1 MAETAKTDR
10 VVWESYVMFGG
21 RKPSTP
27 QPSGAPTPPN
37 PPPAPTAPPTA
48 VTPPTRQAVG
58 FETVLGANTAFKGD
72 IKSRAN
78 VRIDGQFEGDV
89 QVDGN
94 LLVGETARVH
104 ANVQAKSEVRIAGA
118 VRGDVSAYKVHL
130 SRTGRVW
137 GDITTNFLVTEE
149 GAFIEGKIN
158 MINHPALAQ
167 GFSGTAL
174 PSPEASA
181 TAPERDEIARNEA
194 VEAELMD
201 DDRPSQAD

>member
-1 MAETAKTDR
+1 
-10 VVWESYVMFGG
+10 MFGG

-27 QPSGAPTPPN
+27 QPSGMPTPPN
-37 PPPAPTAPPTA
+37 PPPTPTPPSTA
-48 VTPPTRQAVG
+48 VTPPARQAVG
-58 FETVLGANTAFKGD
+58 FETVLGANTAFKGE

-89 QVDGN
+89 QVDGS

-104 ANVQAKSEVRIAGA
+104 GNVQAKSEVRVAGA

-130 SRTGRVW
+130 SRTGRIW

-167 GFSGTAL
+167 GFNGTAL
-174 PSPEASA
+174 PSPEASVS
-181 TAPERDEIARNEA
+181 APDSDGGGRNEA
-194 VEAELMD
+194 VEAELMED
-201 DDRPSQAD
+201 ERPSRED

>member
-1 MAETAKTDR
+1 
-10 VVWESYVMFGG
+10 MFGG

-37 PPPAPTAPPTA
+37 PPPAPPPAAP
-48 VTPPTRQAVG
+48 PPTRPTVG
-58 FETVLGANTAFKGD
+58 FETVLGANTAFKGE

-94 LLVGETARVH
+94 LLIGETARVH
-104 ANVQAKSEVRIAGA
+104 ANVQAKSEIRIAGA
-118 VRGDVSAYKVHL
+118 VRGDVSGYKVHL
-130 SRTGRVW
+130 ARTGRVW

-158 MINHPALAQ
+158 MINHPALEQ
-167 GFSGTAL
+167 GFGGVAL
-174 PSPEASA
+174 PSPEVSV
-181 TAPERDEIARNEA
+181 TAPDREDAARDAI
-194 VEAELMD
+194 EAELMD
-201 DDRPSQAD
+201 DDRLSRED

>member
-1 MAETAKTDR
+1 MAEIARTDR
-10 VVWESYVMFGG
+10 VVWENYVMFGG

-27 QPSGAPTPPN
+27 PPSGTPTPPN
-37 PPPAPTAPPTA
+37 PPPAPAVSQTAAP
-48 VTPPTRQAVG
+48 PPTRQVVG
-58 FETVLGANTAFKGD
+58 FETVLGANTAFKGE

-94 LLVGETARVH
+94 LLIGETARVH
-104 ANVQAKSEVRIAGA
+104 GNVQAKSEIRISGA
-118 VRGDVSAYKVHL
+118 VRGDVSGYKVHL
-130 SRTGRVW
+130 SRTGRIW

-167 GFSGTAL
+167 GFSGTPL

-181 TAPERDEIARNEA
+181 VAPERDETARNDA

-201 DDRPSQAD
+201 DDRPSRDS